1 MEINEKI
8 DDREANLQYAQ
19 KGITSLSDLEK
30 GKGEEQEKSTGTKEK
45 KLKISNVL
53 KMAIEKQF
61 EAGKTSSD
69 SSKKSQGLKI
79 MMQLAGKI
87 EAGTTTDSVNS
98 KSGTEEKILKI
109 SNDLKK
115 ADEKQLQEVKTSRG
129 IFEDG
134 TCTALVQSN
143 SGLAFLEK
151 NYNTTQSYKMQEN
164 RDNIKSG
171 NWGHLS
177 NIGSKIEKKNTTNQT
192 GLALL
197 EENYNTTLSYRVQE
211 NMDITKTGKGKNC
224 EAISG
229 NSKDFSETE
238 AKLDKTKNSE
248 ADIECSALN
257 ESDKE
262 KSANNAKVDYEN
274 NVLSLLD
281 QDYIVDS
288 FISYTSLIE
297 NIISSQ
303 PKSCTELK
311 IEGTQNDT
319 IETGIGQDYQKVDES
334 LNSQVE
340 YQSEQRCS
348 MDILN
353 LQESG
358 QDKILKQ
365 TSDIGYSS
373 VDNQSEH
380 AWSLDIFNLQE
391 SVQSGEEEK
400 KEEKKTKQKE
410 NTEIGK
416 SHQDEVQQLSKRVK
430 KKSEINTSKRYMN

>member
-30 GKGEEQEKSTGTKEK
+30 GKGEEKEKSTEK

-53 KMAIEKQF
+53 KMADEKQF

-69 SSKKSQGLKI
+69 SGKKSQGLKI
-79 MMQLAGKI
+79 MKQLAGKI
-87 EAGTTTDSVNS
+87 EAGTSTDSVNS

-129 IFEDG
+129 FETDTDKKAQGFKTMKQLPGIFEDG

-143 SGLAFLEK
+143 SG
-151 NYNTTQSYKMQEN
+151 N
-164 RDNIKSG
+164 R
-171 NWGHLS
+171 GHLS
-177 NIGSKIEKKNTTNQT
+177 DIGSKIEKKNTTNQT

-211 NMDITKTGKGKNC
+211 NMDITKTGKGKIMKQI
-224 EAISG
+224 AG

-248 ADIECSALN
+248 ADIGCSALN
-257 ESDKE
+257 ESE
-262 KSANNAKVDYEN
+262 KKNGANNAKVDYEN

-281 QDYIVDS
+281 QDYIVV
-288 FISYTSLIE
+288 
-297 NIISSQ
+297 
-303 PKSCTELK
+303 
-311 IEGTQNDT
+311 EGTQNDT

-334 LNSQVE
+334 LNSHVE

-353 LQESG
+353 LQESV
-358 QDKILKQ
+358 QDKSLEQ
-365 TSDIGYSS
+365 TSEIGYSN
-373 VDNQSEH
+373 VDNQSQH

-391 SVQSGEEEK
+391 SVQEPILEQSSDIGNISGNGVDDAVLNDELLTEEDIEQFLEEE
-400 KEEKKTKQKE
+400 
-410 NTEIGK
+410 
-416 SHQDEVQQLSKRVK
+416 QQEALKGNNANIDRKLQYKARNSR
-430 KKSEINTSKRYMN
+430 

>member
-30 GKGEEQEKSTGTKEK
+30 GKGEEQEKST
-45 KLKISNVL
+45 
-53 KMAIEKQF
+53 
-61 EAGKTSSD
+61 D
-69 SSKKSQGLKI
+69 SGKKSQGLKI
-79 MMQLAGKI
+79 MKQLAGKI
-87 EAGTTTDSVNS
+87 EAGTSTDSVNS

-115 ADEKQLQEVKTSRG
+115 ADEKQLQEVKTSRGFETDTNKKAQGFKTMKQLPG

-171 NWGHLS
+171 NRGHLS
-177 NIGSKIEKKNTTNQT
+177 DIGSKIEKKNTTNQT

-211 NMDITKTGKGKNC
+211 NMDITKTGKGKIMKQI
-224 EAISG
+224 AG

-248 ADIECSALN
+248 ADIGCSALN
-257 ESDKE
+257 ESE
-262 KSANNAKVDYEN
+262 KSIIENNDKGTISCMNMQEINSENGANNAKVDYEN

-281 QDYIVDS
+281 QDYIADS
-288 FISYTSLIE
+288 FISYTSLME
-297 NIISSQ
+297 HIISSQ
-303 PKSCTELK
+303 PKRCNELK
-311 IEGTQNDT
+311 VEGTQNDT

-334 LNSQVE
+334 LISHVE

-353 LQESG
+353 LQESV
-358 QDKILKQ
+358 QDKSLEQ
-365 TSDIGYSS
+365 TSEIGYS
-373 VDNQSEH
+373 N
-380 AWSLDIFNLQE
+380 
-391 SVQSGEEEK
+391 SGEEEK
-400 KEEKKTKQKE
+400 KEATSKKRKPNKKE
-410 NTEIGK
+410 NIEIGK

-430 KKSEINTSKRYMN
+430 KKSEINTSK